1 MTDDHTRDAA
11 ALAALAGSV
20 DDLLDPPGCEW
31 NRAQTAESLVTYLVE
46 ETFELVEAIEDGS
59 SADLREELGDVLY
72 QVVLQAG
79 VAERA
84 GAGFDLADVIREVD
98 QKVRRRH
105 PHVFGADRA
114 EGVDD
119 IIRLWSAAKA
129 EEKSS
134 RESAFD
140 GVPLGMPALARAQKL
155 LARSDR
161 VAGAHVA
168 GPAHPSPPVPAIADA
183 ESELDWGRA
192 VLAAVD
198 AATLRGFDA
207 ERALRRAVRERESQ
221 WRSREAADRLAT
233 GKGEGGAPHNPNRGD
248 PARDR

>member
-1 MTDDHTRDAA
+1 M
-11 ALAALAGSV
+11 
-20 DDLLDPPGCEW
+20 
-31 NRAQTAESLVTYLVE
+31 
-46 ETFELVEAIEDGS
+46 
-59 SADLREELGDVLY
+59 
-72 QVVLQAG
+72 
-79 VAERA
+79 
-84 GAGFDLADVIREVD
+84 IREVD